1 MIESRD
7 RLRRLAILGLTPAIV
22 LACNEPLD
30 PEHLPAPPG
39 LATSSTSGVTIS
51 PGQSIQAAVN
61 ANPNGTTFTL
71 KAGIHRLQ
79 SVAPKSGDTF
89 VGETGTIMSGARL
102 LTSFSRVGSYWVAT
116 GQTQQSTRSGVC
128 LTGNACQ
135 YPEDLF
141 LDDRLLTHVTALS
154 QVGAGKWYF
163 DYGADKI
170 YMADSPSG
178 HRVEASV
185 SPYAFTGSA
194 ANVTVRNL
202 IVEKYANTAQLATFV
217 GFGSSGWTIEAN
229 EVRWN
234 HGPGVGAGSQW
245 RILRNKIHH
254 NGLSGISSGGSSG
267 LVVDGNE
274 IYNNN
279 TAGFSPF
286 WAAAGLKFTKATNLT
301 VRNNYIHHNNA
312 MGLWT
317 DTSYPTTLYEYNR
330 VTDNAYGGIYHEV
343 SYAAVIRYNTCER
356 NGLAKVGA
364 LRYGGIS
371 IDNSP
376 NVEVYG
382 NTLSGNRD
390 GIGARQVSHV
400 VTTGPYGPLQLKN
413 LYVHDNKVT
422 MNQSGGFSGVV
433 QYVGD
438 NSYYSSRNNRFV
450 KNSYA
455 LSGTALY
462 FHWWGSARTDK
473 QWRGYGQDVNGTFNR
488 Y

>member
-1 MIESRD
+1 MREHRD
-7 RLRRLAILGLTPAIV
+7 RRARLAIVGLVPALA
-22 LACNEPLD
+22 LACGEPLD
-30 PEHLPAPPG
+30 PERGATSPG
-39 LATSSTSGVTIS
+39 LASATTTGIAIY

-61 ANPNGTTFTL
+61 AHPNGTTFTL
-71 KAGIHRLQ
+71 KSGTHRLQ
-79 SVAPKSGDTF
+79 SVAPKAGDIFLGESGA
-89 VGETGTIMSGARL
+89 IMSGARL
-102 LTSFSRVGSYWVAT
+102 LTSFSRSGGYWVAT
-116 GQTQQSTRSGVC
+116 GQTQQNTRSGTC
-128 LTGNACQ
+128 LTGTACQ

-141 LDDRLLTHVTALS
+141 LDNRLLTHVTALS
-154 QVGAGKWYF
+154 QVGSGKWYF

-170 YMADSPSG
+170 YMGDDPSG
-178 HRVEASV
+178 HRVETSV
-185 SPYAFTGSA
+185 SPYAFAGGASG
-194 ANVTVRNL
+194 VTIRNL
-202 IVEKYANTAQLATFV
+202 TIEKYANTASMGALI
-217 GFGSSGWTIEAN
+217 GSGSSGWTVEAN

-234 HGPGVGAGSQW
+234 HGPGVGAGANW

-254 NGLSGISSGGSSG
+254 NGLSGISSGGPSS

-286 WAAAGLKFTKATNLT
+286 WGAGGLKFTKATNLV
-301 VRNNYIHHNNA
+301 VRNNYIHHNNG

-317 DTSYPTTLYEYNR
+317 DTAYPTTIYEYNR
-330 VTDNAYGGIYHEV
+330 VTDNGYGGIYHEV
-343 SYAAVIRYNTCER
+343 SYAAIIRYNTCER

-376 NVEVYG
+376 NIEVYG

-390 GIGARQVSHV
+390 GIGARQVPHA

-422 MNQSGGFSGVV
+422 MNQSGGYNGVI

-438 NSYYSSRNNRFV
+438 NSYYTSRNNRFV
-450 KNSYA
+450 KNSYT
-455 LSGTALY
+455 LSGTAYY
-462 FHWWGSARTDK
+462 FHWWGSPRSDA
-473 QWRGYGQDVNGTFNR
+473 QWRSYGEDVNGTFSR